1 MEMETGMHPG
11 ESHEPSPTT
20 QEAGEAS
27 ISPPAGVPGKSV
39 KAGFERAGAY
49 VKDKMAA
56 CRDGGIEQV
65 SQDIVGYTQSQPTT
79 ALLIATGV
87 GLVVGMLLI
96 LGRR

>member
-1 MEMETGMHPG
+1 METGTHPG
-11 ESHEPSPTT
+11 ESDKPSPTT

-27 ISPPAGVPGKSV
+27 TSPPAGAPDKSA
-39 KAGFERAGAY
+39 KAAFERVGAY
-49 VKDKMAA
+49 VKDKMTAYG
-56 CRDGGIEQV
+56 DGGIEQV
-65 SQDIVGYTQSQPTT
+65 SQDIVGYTQSQPMT